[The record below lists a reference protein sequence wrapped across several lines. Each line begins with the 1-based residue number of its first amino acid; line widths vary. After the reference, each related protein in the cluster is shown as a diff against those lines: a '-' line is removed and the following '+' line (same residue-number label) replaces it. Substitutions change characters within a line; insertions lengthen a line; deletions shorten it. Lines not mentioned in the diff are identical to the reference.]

1 MQPPHL
7 RENLSILL
15 FSFFFNIVIS
25 ATNAPFI
32 SFRHKQDKKLP
43 PSRNYTTWEIGRI
56 NLYQSL
62 STAHTDHVWETGLIV
77 KKFPKRIV
85 MWKIRVEKRNN
96 VNENCIRIL
105 ILKFNQN
112 VVFSQ
117 EKKISYYKFENG
129 CSKKKWVAKGKIISL
144 FET

>member
-1 MQPPHL
+1 
-7 RENLSILL
+7 
-15 FSFFFNIVIS
+15 
-25 ATNAPFI
+25 
-32 SFRHKQDKKLP
+32 
-43 PSRNYTTWEIGRI
+43 
-56 NLYQSL
+56 
-62 STAHTDHVWETGLIV
+62 
-77 KKFPKRIV
+77 

-112 VVFSQ
+112 IVFSQ
-117 EKKISYYKFENG
+117 GKKISYYKFENG